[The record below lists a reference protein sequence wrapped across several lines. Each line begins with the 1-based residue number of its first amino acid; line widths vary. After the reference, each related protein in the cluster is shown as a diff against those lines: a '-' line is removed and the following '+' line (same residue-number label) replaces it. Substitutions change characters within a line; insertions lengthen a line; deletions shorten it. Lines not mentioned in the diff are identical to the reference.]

1 MSLLDLRKGFEGTNG
16 SEHRLLVIVVDPED
30 QELVREV
37 WRRIPCAGEAVP
49 Q

>member
-1 MSLLDLRKGFEGTNG
+1 MSLLDLRKAFEGPNG

-30 QELVREV
+30 QELLRDV
-37 WRRIPCAGEAVP
+37 WRRILCAGEAVP